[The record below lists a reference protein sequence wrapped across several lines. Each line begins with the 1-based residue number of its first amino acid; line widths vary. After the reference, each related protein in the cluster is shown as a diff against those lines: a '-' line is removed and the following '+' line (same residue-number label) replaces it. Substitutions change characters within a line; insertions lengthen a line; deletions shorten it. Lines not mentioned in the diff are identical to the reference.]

1 MCQSDKDRRVRLLV
15 RKTVEKKKDSKKDNK
30 KDISG
35 RLKLFLMKTSDKKQD
50 KNSSRE
56 GNKETESDEE
66 DLMDELARLERG
78 YDVEVERVKV
88 LCLERDR
95 WMERVKRVVGEM
107 EKVFE
112 SVADTLAG
120 LEIVS
125 RERSPSEK
133 RKTWWSEED
142 VLLKEK

>member
-1 MCQSDKDRRVRLLV
+1 MCQADKDRRVRLLV
-15 RKTVEKKKDSKKDNK
+15 RKTVEKKKGKGGRMGLFGKKGCDKRDKGGSK
-30 KDISG
+30 
-35 RLKLFLMKTSDKKQD
+35 
-50 KNSSRE
+50 E
-56 GNKETESDEE
+56 GNGEKGAEEE

-78 YDVEVERVKV
+78 FDVEVERVKV

-120 LEIVS
+120 LEVVS

-142 VLLKEK
+142 VLLREK